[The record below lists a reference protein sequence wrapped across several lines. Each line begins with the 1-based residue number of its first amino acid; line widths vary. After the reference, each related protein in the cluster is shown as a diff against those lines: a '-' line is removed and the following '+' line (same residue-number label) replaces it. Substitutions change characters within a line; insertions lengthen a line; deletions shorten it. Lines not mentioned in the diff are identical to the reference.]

1 MSTSIKYIG
10 LTNYANALNIQEQT
24 HQDVLNGASDS
35 IIVCEHPHVFTF
47 GKSANKNNLLVDE
60 NLLKKINATIHQID
74 RGGDITYHGPGQ
86 LVCYPIINLR
96 KWGIGVKKYVEILE
110 ESIISTL
117 KHFNIDAYQI
127 RHLTGIWV
135 GDKPQTPR
143 KIGAIGI
150 RIKQGV
156 SMHGFALNIN
166 TNLNYFKYINPCGI
180 TDKQVTS
187 IRQEDTQCTLNEF
200 SDKFIEIFLKSWES
214 IKM

>member
-10 LTNYANALNIQEQT
+10 LINYANALNIQEQT

-35 IIVCEHPHVFTF
+35 IIMCEHPHVFTF

-60 NLLKKINATIHQID
+60 NLLTKINATTHQID

-127 RHLTGIWV
+127 KHLTGIWV
-135 GDKPQTPR
+135 GDKPQIPR

-166 TNLNYFKYINPCGI
+166 TNLDYFNYINPCGI

-187 IRQEDTQCTLNEF
+187 ISQEDIQCTLNEF

-214 IKM
+214 IKE

>member
-35 IIVCEHPHVFTF
+35 IMVCEHPHVFTF

-127 RHLTGIWV
+127 KHLTGIWV
-135 GDKPQTPR
+135 GDKPQIPR

-166 TNLNYFKYINPCGI
+166 TNLDYFNYINPCGI

>member
-24 HQDVLNGASDS
+24 HKDVLNGASDS
-35 IIVCEHPHVFTF
+35 IIICEHPHVFTF

-74 RGGDITYHGPGQ
+74 RGGDITYNGPGQ

-127 RHLTGIWV
+127 KHLTGIWV
-135 GDKPQTPR
+135 GDKPQIPR

-166 TNLNYFKYINPCGI
+166 TNLDYFNYINPCGI

>member
-35 IIVCEHPHVFTF
+35 IIICEHPHVFTF

-127 RHLTGIWV
+127 KHLTGIWV
-135 GDKPQTPR
+135 GDKPQIPR

-166 TNLNYFKYINPCGI
+166 TNLDYFNYINPCGI

-187 IRQEDTQCTLNEF
+187 IRQEDTQCTLAIRPCHPCVSCNC
-200 SDKFIEIFLKSWES
+200 
-214 IKM
+214 

>member
-10 LTNYANALNIQEQT
+10 LINYANALNIQEQT

-35 IIVCEHPHVFTF
+35 IIMCEHPHVFTF

-60 NLLKKINATIHQID
+60 NLLTKINATTHQID

-166 TNLNYFKYINPCGI
+166 TNLNYFNYINPCGI

>member
-35 IIVCEHPHVFTF
+35 IIICEHPHVFTF

-127 RHLTGIWV
+127 KHLTGIWV
-135 GDKPQTPR
+135 GDKPQIPR

-166 TNLNYFKYINPCGI
+166 TNLDYFNYINPCGI

>member
-35 IIVCEHPHVFTF
+35 IIICEHPHVFTF

-110 ESIISTL
+110 ESIIITL
-117 KHFNIDAYQI
+117 KEFNIHAYQI
-127 RHLTGIWV
+127 QNLTGIWV
-135 GDKPQTPR
+135 GKKPLTPR

-156 SMHGFALNIN
+156 SMHGFELNIS
-166 TNLNYFKYINPCGI
+166 TNLDYFKYINPCGI
-180 TDKQVTS
+180 TDKNVTS
-187 IRQEDTQCTLNEF
+187 MLEEGIECTPNEF
-200 SDKFIEIFLKSWES
+200 FQRFTKTFFDLIS
-214 IKM
+214 

>member
-35 IIVCEHPHVFTF
+35 IIICEHPHVFTF

-127 RHLTGIWV
+127 KHLTGIWV
-135 GDKPQTPR
+135 GDKPQIPR

-166 TNLNYFKYINPCGI
+166 TNLDYFNYINPCGI

-214 IKM
+214 IKI

>member
-35 IIVCEHPHVFTF
+35 IIICEHPHVFTF
-47 GKSANKNNLLVDE
+47 GKSANKNNLLIDE

-127 RHLTGIWV
+127 KHLTGIWV
-135 GDKPQTPR
+135 GDKPQIPR

-166 TNLNYFKYINPCGI
+166 TNLDYFNYINPCGI

-200 SDKFIEIFLKSWES
+200 SDKFIEIFIKSWES

>member
-1 MSTSIKYIG
+1 MSTSIKHIG

-35 IIVCEHPHVFTF
+35 IIICEHPHVFTF

-127 RHLTGIWV
+127 KHLTGIWV
-135 GDKPQTPR
+135 GDKPQIPR

-166 TNLNYFKYINPCGI
+166 TNLDYFNYINPCGI

>member
-127 RHLTGIWV
+127 KHLTGIWV
-135 GDKPQTPR
+135 GDKPQIPR

-166 TNLNYFKYINPCGI
+166 TNLDYFNYINPCGI

>member
-143 KIGAIGI
+143 KIVAIGI

-166 TNLNYFKYINPCGI
+166 TNLNYFNYINPCGI

>member
-166 TNLNYFKYINPCGI
+166 TNLNYFNYINPCGI

>member
-35 IIVCEHPHVFTF
+35 IIICEHPHVFTF

-127 RHLTGIWV
+127 KHLTE
-135 GDKPQTPR
+135 K
-143 KIGAIGI
+143 A
-150 RIKQGV
+150 
-156 SMHGFALNIN
+156 
-166 TNLNYFKYINPCGI
+166 
-180 TDKQVTS
+180 
-187 IRQEDTQCTLNEF
+187 
-200 SDKFIEIFLKSWES
+200 
-214 IKM
+214 